1 MSVGAWSLARS
12 FGGSSSVFMP
22 RCHVSTRGETD
33 ADVVSDGGAAG
44 QAGEEKL
51 SLVFEKP

>member
-12 FGGSSSVFMP
+12 FGGGGGGGGSSVFMP

-33 ADVVSDGGAAG
+33 ADADVVSDGGATG
-44 QAGEEKL
+44 RGK
-51 SLVFEKP
+51 KN